1 MAMAGTDAVAEE
13 AVDDRGDGERIQKLV
28 NSGQQAA
35 RWLRVHGRE
44 PLLVRAGLTTQSPTA
59 QSTLRLTVWSWA
71 GRTLPGFLCALD
83 ESIVN
88 YVKRLSGLTDITS
101 SEFDVTAH
109 LEDGAIIVIEVKAA
123 DSNERPALEAAA
135 ARVIEG
141 VSRRREFGDRVMVAT
156 LTPDLAA
163 QVTQFA
169 KLAADDKRMT
179 ERLVS
184 AMFTRNTVSPAAAQ
198 QARRNAEARQE
209 LIDEFGLFDS
219 DQLAEMAGSKAK
231 NRSAT
236 ASRWLA
242 ERRVFAVEHLGHRY
256 FPAFQFGIDSR
267 PDRSSAASSRCS
279 SRTVWKAGSSPCGS
293 PPRRAGSMIS
303 VLSTGWLARPTMS

>member
-1 MAMAGTDAVAEE
+1 M
-13 AVDDRGDGERIQKLV
+13 
-28 NSGQQAA
+28 
-35 RWLRVHGRE
+35 
-44 PLLVRAGLTTQSPTA
+44 
-59 QSTLRLTVWSWA
+59 
-71 GRTLPGFLCALD
+71 
-83 ESIVN
+83 N

-101 SEFDVTAH
+101 SEFDVTAQI
-109 LEDGAIIVIEVKAA
+109 EDGAIIVIEVKAA
-123 DSNERPALEAAA
+123 DSNERPALEATAA
-135 ARVIEG
+135 LVIEG
-141 VSRRREFGDRVMVAT
+141 VNWRREFGDRVMVAT

-179 ERLVS
+179 ERLVN

-256 FPAFQFGIDSR
+256 FLLSSSVSTVG
-267 PDRSSAASSRCS
+267 PDQSSAAFWRCS
-279 SRTVWKAGSSPCGS
+279 SRTVWKAGNSPCGS

>member
-1 MAMAGTDAVAEE
+1 LA
-13 AVDDRGDGERIQKLV
+13 
-28 NSGQQAA
+28 
-35 RWLRVHGRE
+35 
-44 PLLVRAGLTTQSPTA
+44 
-59 QSTLRLTVWSWA
+59 RLTLVECCRGS
-71 GRTLPGFLCALD
+71 CALD

-101 SEFDVTAH
+101 SEFDVTAQ

-123 DSNERPALEAAA
+123 DSNERPALEATAA
-135 ARVIEG
+135 LVIEG
-141 VSRRREFGDRVMVAT
+141 VNWRREFGDRVMVAT

-179 ERLVS
+179 ERLVN

-267 PDRSSAASSRCS
+267 PRPVVRRILEVFEPHGLEGWELALWFTTAS
-279 SRTVWKAGSSPCGS
+279 
-293 PPRRAGSMIS
+293 
-303 VLSTGWLARPTMS
+303 GWLDDQRPVDRLAGAPDDVVMSAERTFGEEAA

>member
-1 MAMAGTDAVAEE
+1 VRGASGESNVSNVSNVKTISDLTDVTS
-13 AVDDRGDGERIQKLV
+13 DFD
-28 NSGQQAA
+28 
-35 RWLRVHGRE
+35 
-44 PLLVRAGLTTQSPTA
+44 LTTE
-59 QSTLRLTVWSWA
+59 LE
-71 GRTLPGFLCALD
+71 PG
-83 ESIVN
+83 S
-88 YVKRLSGLTDITS
+88 
-101 SEFDVTAH
+101 
-109 LEDGAIIVIEVKAA
+109 IIVIEVKAV
-123 DSNERPALEAAA
+123 NPREQLALESTVATF
-135 ARVIEG
+135 VEG
-141 VSRRREFGDRVMVAT
+141 LNRHHQLPSGDRVVVAA
-156 LTPDLAA
+156 LTPDVAS

-169 KLAADDKRMT
+169 RLAVHHKLMT

-256 FPAFQFGIDSR
+256 FPAFQFGVDSR
-267 PDRSSAASSRCS
+267 PRPIVRRILEVFEPHGLDGWEIALWFTTAS
-279 SRTVWKAGSSPCGS
+279 
-293 PPRRAGSMIS
+293 
-303 VLSTGWLARPTMS
+303 GWLGDQRPVDRLSAMPDDVVMSAERAVGEEAA

>member
-1 MAMAGTDAVAEE
+1 
-13 AVDDRGDGERIQKLV
+13 
-28 NSGQQAA
+28 
-35 RWLRVHGRE
+35 
-44 PLLVRAGLTTQSPTA
+44 
-59 QSTLRLTVWSWA
+59 
-71 GRTLPGFLCALD
+71 LPGFLRALD
-83 ESIVN
+83 ERIVN
-88 YVKRLSGLTDITS
+88 YVKMLSSLTDITS
-101 SEFDVTAH
+101 SEFDVTAQ
-109 LEDGAIIVIEVKAA
+109 LEDGSIIVIEVKAA
-123 DSNERPALEAAA
+123 DSNERPALEATA

-141 VSRRREFGDRVMVAT
+141 VNRRREFGDRVMVAT

-169 KLAADDKRMT
+169 KLAAEDKRMT

-256 FPAFQFGIDSR
+256 FPAFQFGIDNR
-267 PDRSSAASSRCS
+267 PRPVVRRILEVFEPHGLQGWELALWFTTAS
-279 SRTVWKAGSSPCGS
+279 
-293 PPRRAGSMIS
+293 
-303 VLSTGWLARPTMS
+303 GWLDDQRPVDRLAGTPDDVVMSAERTFGEEAA